1 MDVERVVS
9 ADGTPIAFRRLG
21 SGPPVVA
28 LHGGLGSWRSW
39 EAVARVLA
47 DRFEFLLVD
56 RRGRG
61 DSGDG
66 ASPHA
71 LEREVEDARAVVA
84 APGRAGG
91 PAAGDAEQ
99 RRAPALLGHSY
110 GGAVALELARTAA
123 PGELRALLL
132 YEPAVGIDGAV
143 TPEQLTSLR
152 QCVLDGAPERAVPL
166 SMELLDAAGLVVA
179 DGPLASLRIKPTAAF
194 RRLAATV
201 PDEISAVAPLG
212 EEHLASCAAI
222 SVPTLLMVGSE
233 SPPRAAAN
241 CRALAEALPAAEVV
255 VLDGLGHVAHTTAPE
270 RVAQAIGAFLA

>member
-1 MDVERVVS
+1 MDVETVLS
-9 ADGTPIAFRRLG
+9 ADGTRIAFRRVG

-39 EAVARVLA
+39 EAVAQQLA

-66 ASPHA
+66 VAPHA
-71 LEREVEDARAVVA
+71 LAREVEDARAVLAVA
-84 APGRAGG
+84 GRGA
-91 PAAGDAEQ
+91 
-99 RRAPALLGHSY
+99 ALLGHSY

-132 YEPAVGIDGAV
+132 YEPAVGIAGAIG
-143 TPEQLTSLR
+143 PEQLASLH
-152 QCVLDGAPERAVPL
+152 QCVLEGRPQDAVPL
-166 SMELLDAAGLVVA
+166 SMRLLDAAGLVVA
-179 DGPLASLRIKPTAAF
+179 DGPLATLRIKPTPAF

-201 PDEISAVAPLG
+201 PDEISAVAALG
-212 EEHLASCAAI
+212 EEQLASCAAI
-222 SVPTLLMVGSE
+222 AVPTLLLIGSE
-233 SPPRAAAN
+233 SPPRAAEN
-241 CRALAEALPAAEVV
+241 CRALARALPAAEAV

-270 RVAQAIGAFLA
+270 RVARAIGDFLA